1 MYKILQNYTLEGF
14 FMEAT
19 NISLTK
25 QHLQKLRQNKK
36 ETGVPT
42 STLIRQLLDKYFE
55 EKDSKS
61 K

>member
-1 MYKILQNYTLEGF
+1 
-14 FMEAT
+14 MEKT

-55 EKDSKS
+55 EKDNK